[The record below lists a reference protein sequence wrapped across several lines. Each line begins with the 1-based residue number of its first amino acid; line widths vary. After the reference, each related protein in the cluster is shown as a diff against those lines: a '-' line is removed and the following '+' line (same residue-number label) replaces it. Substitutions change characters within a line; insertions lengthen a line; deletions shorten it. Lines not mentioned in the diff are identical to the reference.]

1 MATADSTY
9 IDITAASLRRLKPE
23 STEYIRRD
31 RDLVGFAVRVKP
43 TGSAALFV
51 EARVAG
57 TGRQRRQTVW
67 TFEPDATIEDK
78 AVKAARAEAMSI
90 LAEWKAGHD
99 TVAAKA
105 GELPTVQSVLD
116 RYITVRKVKESTA
129 DEYQLLLDTHLSKW
143 KDHPIDS
150 VSPGDVKRLHGT
162 IGSPSRADAA
172 MRVFRALWNFAWADN
187 IDDATGGSR
196 LKGKNPVDVLSGL
209 GQWNGNKP
217 KSSHV
222 TAGQFASWYA
232 GVMALKPERTSSRV
246 DVVQDLFLF
255 CVYTGVRLGE
265 ALNLDDANVDLDAAT
280 FRLRNTKNSDE
291 FDFVLPASKPVLAV
305 LKRRCGNGRVFP
317 VERSSLKRYR
327 DQVLD
332 SCGVE
337 FTVHDL
343 RRTFATHARDIGI
356 SKALVGELLNHKTGR
371 DGTAGYIAQSAE
383 PYRKPMEQ
391 IATHFA
397 RLAK

>member
-1 MATADSTY
+1 MAGTDSPY
-9 IDITAASLRRLKPE
+9 MGITAASLRRLKPQ

-67 TFEPDATIEDK
+67 TFDPDATIDDK

-90 LAEWKAGHD
+90 LGEWKGGND
-99 TVAAKA
+99 TVAEKV
-105 GELPTVQSVLD
+105 GELPTLQSVLD
-116 RYITVRKVKESTA
+116 RYITVRKVKESTV
-129 DEYQLLLDTHLSKW
+129 DEYQLLVDTHLSPW
-143 KDHPIDS
+143 KDRAIDA
-150 VSPGDVKRLHGT
+150 VAPGDVKRLHGA
-162 IGSPSRADAA
+162 IESPSRADAA

-187 IDDATGGSR
+187 IDDATGESR
-196 LKGKNPVDVLSGL
+196 LRGKNPVEVLSGL

-222 TAGQFASWYA
+222 TAGQFSDWYT
-232 GVMALKPERTSSRV
+232 GVMSLKPERTTSRV

-255 CVYTGVRLGE
+255 CLYTGVRLGE
-265 ALNLDDANVDLDAAT
+265 ALNLHDADVDLDAAT
-280 FRLRNTKNSDE
+280 FKLRNTKNSD
-291 FDFVLPASKPVLAV
+291 DFVLPASKPVLAI
-305 LKRRCGNGRVFP
+305 LKRRSGDGRLFP

-332 SCGVE
+332 SHGVE

-356 SKALVGELLNHKTGR
+356 SKSLVGELLNHKTGR
-371 DGTAGYIAQSAE
+371 DVTAGYIAQSPE
-383 PYRKPMEQ
+383 SYRKRMEQ
-391 IATHFA
+391 IAAHFT
-397 RLAK
+397 RLAR